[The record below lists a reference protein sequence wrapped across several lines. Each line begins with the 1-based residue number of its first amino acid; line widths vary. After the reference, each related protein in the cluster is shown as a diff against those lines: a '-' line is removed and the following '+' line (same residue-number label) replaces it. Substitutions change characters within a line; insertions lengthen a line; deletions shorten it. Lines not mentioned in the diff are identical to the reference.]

1 MKFKKTSVMLGVAA
15 LAALAAQPVL
25 AQQDKH
31 GWYAGGNIGRT
42 GASIDDERIIRGLAG
57 QGLVT
62 TSIEDRDE
70 DRGYKVFGGYQL
82 HRNFAVEAGFFDLGS
97 FGYTART
104 APPGSLSGDI
114 RVKGLNLDL
123 VGILPITE
131 RFSAL
136 ARVGVTSARTK
147 GNFATTGA
155 VRMPYSS
162 ANPSERATNVKFG
175 AGLMYDFTPSLGMR
189 VEAERYRINDAVGN
203 KGHVDMVSVGL
214 VYRFGASAP
223 APRPVAAPVYV
234 APPPPPPAALPP
246 PPPPPPPVVVSPP
259 PPPPPVVVSP
269 PPPPPVR
276 APKPYRN

>member
-82 HRNFAVEAGFFDLGS
+82 HRNIAVEAGFFDLGS

-114 RVKGLNLDL
+114 RVKGINLDL
-123 VGILPITE
+123 VGIWPITE

-136 ARVGVTSARTK
+136 GRVGVTSARTK
-147 GNFATTGA
+147 GNFGASGA
-155 VRMPYSS
+155 VRMPYAS

-175 AGLMYDFTPSLGMR
+175 AGLMYDFTPSFGMR

-223 APRPVAAPVYV
+223 APRAAAPVPVY
-234 APPPPPPAALPP
+234 AAPP
-246 PPPPPPPVVVSPP
+246 PPPPPPPPPLPPVVVQPP
-259 PPPPPVVVSP
+259 PPPPPP
-269 PPPPPVR
+269 PAVMAPPEPPVR
-276 APKPYRN
+276 APRRSRN